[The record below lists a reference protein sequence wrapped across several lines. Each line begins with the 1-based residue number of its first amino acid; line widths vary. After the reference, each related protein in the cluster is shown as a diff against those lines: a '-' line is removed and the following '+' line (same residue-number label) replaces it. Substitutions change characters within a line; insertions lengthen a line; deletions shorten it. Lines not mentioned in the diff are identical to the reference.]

1 MHSFLEEK
9 PGKAFTIGHKN
20 RERGENKM
28 EFKYIIYEKSEAI
41 ATITLNRPE
50 ALNAFSK
57 EVADEVLQA
66 IEDIKNDEN
75 IRVVILTGAGEKAFS
90 TGADIK
96 AMKGMNTLKARELSL
111 MGEKL
116 CNAFENL
123 EKPVIA
129 AINGYALGGG
139 LEVAMACDIRI
150 ASENA
155 RMGQTEINIGL
166 IPGWGGTQRLTR
178 LIGRT
183 KAKELVFTGKM
194 IDAKTAEQL
203 GILNMV
209 VPADKLK
216 ETVRQFAL
224 ELAQKAPVALKV
236 AKALINKGAEIS
248 LDAAIALE
256 REGFGVVASTEDLQ
270 EGVSAFTEKRKP
282 TFKGK

>member
-1 MHSFLEEK
+1 
-9 PGKAFTIGHKN
+9 
-20 RERGENKM
+20 M
-28 EFKYIIYEKSEAI
+28 EFKYVIYEKSEGI
-41 ATITLNRPE
+41 ATITLNRPD
-50 ALNAFSK
+50 ALNAFSQ
-57 EVADEVLQA
+57 EVVVEVLQA
-66 IEDIKNDEN
+66 IDDVKNDDN
-75 IRVVILTGAGEKAFS
+75 VRVVILTGAGEKAFS
-90 TGADIK
+90 AGADIK
-96 AMKGMNTLKARELSL
+96 AMKGMNALKARELSL

-116 CNAFENL
+116 CLAFENL

-139 LEVAMACDIRI
+139 MEVAMSCDFRI

-178 LIGRT
+178 LIGAT
-183 KAKELVFTGKM
+183 KAKELVYTGKL

-203 GILNMV
+203 GLLNMV
-209 VPADKLK
+209 VPADKFK

-224 ELAQKAPVALKV
+224 ELAQKAPVALKI

-248 LDAAIALE
+248 LDVALALE
-256 REGFGVVASTEDLQ
+256 REGFGVVASSEDLQ
-270 EGVSAFTEKRKP
+270 EGVSAFMEKRKP

>member
-1 MHSFLEEK
+1 M
-9 PGKAFTIGHKN
+9 
-20 RERGENKM
+20 RGVLKSM
-28 EFKYIIYEKSEAI
+28 AYQYIIYEKSEGI

-57 EVADEVLQA
+57 EVIEEVLNA
-66 IEDIKNDEN
+66 IEDVKADEN
-75 IRVVILTGAGEKAFS
+75 VRVVILTGAGEKAFS
-90 TGADIK
+90 AGADIK
-96 AMKGMNTLKARELSL
+96 AMKGMNALKARELSL

-116 CNAFENL
+116 CLALENL

-178 LIGRT
+178 LVGAT
-183 KAKELVFTGKM
+183 KAKELIFTGKM
-194 IDAKTAEQL
+194 IDAKTAEQIGL
-203 GILNMV
+203 VNMV
-209 VPADKLK
+209 VPQSNFR

-224 ELAQKAPVALKV
+224 ELTQKAPVALKI
-236 AKALINKGAEIS
+236 AKALINKGAETS
-248 LDAAIALE
+248 LDVALALE

-282 TFKGK
+282 AFKGK

>member
-1 MHSFLEEK
+1 L
-9 PGKAFTIGHKN
+9 
-20 RERGENKM
+20 
-28 EFKYIIYEKSEAI
+28 EFKYIIYEKSEGI
-41 ATITLNRPE
+41 ATITINRPE
-50 ALNAFSK
+50 ALNAFSA
-57 EVADEVLQA
+57 EVVSEILQA
-66 IEDIKNDEN
+66 IEDVKADESV
-75 IRVVILTGAGEKAFS
+75 RVVVLTGAGEKAFS
-90 TGADIK
+90 AGADIK
-96 AMKGMNTLKARELSL
+96 AMKGMNALKARELSQ
-111 MGEKL
+111 MGERL
-116 CNAFENL
+116 CNALENL

-178 LIGRT
+178 LIGAT
-183 KAKELVFTGKM
+183 KAKELIFTGKM
-194 IDAKTAEQL
+194 IDARTAEQL
-203 GILNMV
+203 GLVNMV
-209 VPADKLK
+209 VPQDKFR

-270 EGVSAFTEKRKP
+270 EGVSAFIEKRKP
-282 TFKGK
+282 VFKGK

>member
-1 MHSFLEEK
+1 
-9 PGKAFTIGHKN
+9 
-20 RERGENKM
+20 M
-28 EFKYIIYEKSEAI
+28 EYKYIIYEKSEGI
-41 ATITLNRPE
+41 ATIILNRPE

-57 EVADEVLQA
+57 EVVEEVLNA
-66 IEDIKNDEN
+66 IEDAKTDETV
-75 IRVVILTGAGEKAFS
+75 RVVVLTGAGEKAFS
-90 TGADIK
+90 AGADIK
-96 AMKGMNTLKARELSL
+96 AMKGMNALKARELSL

-116 CNAFENL
+116 CLALENL

-178 LIGRT
+178 LIGAT
-183 KAKELVFTGKM
+183 KAKELIFTGKM
-194 IDAKTAEQL
+194 VDAKTAEQL
-203 GILNMV
+203 GLINMV
-209 VPADKLK
+209 VPQGNFR

-236 AKALINKGAEIS
+236 AKALINKGAEAS
-248 LDAAIALE
+248 LDVALAME

-282 TFKGK
+282 MFKGK

>member
-1 MHSFLEEK
+1 
-9 PGKAFTIGHKN
+9 
-20 RERGENKM
+20 M
-28 EFKYIIYEKSEAI
+28 EFKYIIYEKSGGI

-57 EVADEVLQA
+57 EVIEEILKALEDVKADE
-66 IEDIKNDEN
+66 NT
-75 IRVVILTGAGEKAFS
+75 RVVILTGAGEKAFS
-90 TGADIK
+90 AGADIK
-96 AMKGMNTLKARELSL
+96 AMKGMNALKARELSL

-116 CNAFENL
+116 CDALENL

-178 LIGRT
+178 LIGKT
-183 KAKELVFTGKM
+183 KAKELIFTGK
-194 IDAKTAEQL
+194 IVDAKTAEQL
-203 GILNMV
+203 GIVNMV
-209 VPADKLK
+209 VPTEKFREA
-216 ETVRQFAL
+216 VQQFAA
-224 ELAQKAPVALKV
+224 ELASKAPVALKV
-236 AKALINKGAEIS
+236 AKALINKGSEIS

-270 EGVSAFTEKRKP
+270 EGVSAFIEKRKP

>member
-1 MHSFLEEK
+1 
-9 PGKAFTIGHKN
+9 
-20 RERGENKM
+20 M
-28 EFKYIIYEKSEAI
+28 EFKYIIHEKSEGI

-57 EVADEVLQA
+57 DVVEEVLLA
-66 IEDIKNDEN
+66 LEDVRNDETV
-75 IRVVILTGAGEKAFS
+75 RVVVLTGAGEKAFS
-90 TGADIK
+90 AGADIK
-96 AMKGMNTLKARELSL
+96 SMVGMTSLKARELSL

-116 CNAFENL
+116 CVALENL

-129 AINGYALGGG
+129 ALNGYALGGG
-139 LEVAMACDIRI
+139 LEVAMSCDLRV
-150 ASENA
+150 ASETA

-178 LIGRT
+178 LVGMT

-203 GILNMV
+203 GIVNMV
-209 VPADKLK
+209 VPADKFK

-224 ELAQKAPVALKV
+224 ELTSKAPVAIKV
-236 AKALINKGAEIS
+236 AKALINKGADIG
-248 LDAAIALE
+248 LDSALALE
-256 REGFGVVASTEDLQ
+256 REGFGVVASSEDLK

>member
-1 MHSFLEEK
+1 M
-9 PGKAFTIGHKN
+9 AYQ
-20 RERGENKM
+20 
-28 EFKYIIYEKSEAI
+28 YIIYEKSEGI

-57 EVADEVLQA
+57 EVIEEVLNA
-66 IEDIKNDEN
+66 IEDIKADEN
-75 IRVVILTGAGEKAFS
+75 VRVVILTGAGEKAFS
-90 TGADIK
+90 AGADIK
-96 AMKGMNTLKARELSL
+96 AMKGMNALKARELSL

-116 CNAFENL
+116 CLALENL

-178 LIGRT
+178 LVGAT
-183 KAKELVFTGKM
+183 KAKELIFTGKM
-194 IDAKTAEQL
+194 IDAKTAEQIGL
-203 GILNMV
+203 VNMV
-209 VPADKLK
+209 VPQSNFR

-224 ELAQKAPVALKV
+224 ELAQKAPVALKI
-236 AKALINKGAEIS
+236 AKALINKGAETS
-248 LDAAIALE
+248 LDVALALE

-282 TFKGK
+282 VFKGK

>member
-1 MHSFLEEK
+1 
-9 PGKAFTIGHKN
+9 
-20 RERGENKM
+20 M
-28 EFKYIIYEKSEAI
+28 EFKHIIYEKSEGV

-57 EVADEVLQA
+57 EVVDEILQA
-66 IEDIKNDEN
+66 LENVRNDESV
-75 IRVVILTGAGEKAFS
+75 RVVILTGAGEKAFS
-90 TGADIK
+90 AGADIK
-96 AMKGMNTLKARELSL
+96 AMKGMNALKARELSL

-116 CNAFENL
+116 CGALENL

-139 LEVAMACDIRI
+139 LEVAMACDLRI
-150 ASENA
+150 AVENA
-155 RMGQTEINIGL
+155 RMGQTEVNIGL

-178 LIGRT
+178 LIGKT
-183 KAKELVFTGKM
+183 KAKELVFSGK
-194 IDAKTAEQL
+194 IVDAKTAEQL
-203 GILNMV
+203 GILNLV
-209 VPADKLK
+209 VPTDKFR

-236 AKALINKGAEIS
+236 AKALINKGADIS
-248 LDAAIALE
+248 LDAALALE

-282 TFKGK
+282 AFKGK